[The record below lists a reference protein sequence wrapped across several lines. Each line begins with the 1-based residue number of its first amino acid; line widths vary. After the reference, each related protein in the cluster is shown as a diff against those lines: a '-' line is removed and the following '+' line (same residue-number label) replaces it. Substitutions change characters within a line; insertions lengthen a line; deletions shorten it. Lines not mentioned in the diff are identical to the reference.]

1 MEDLCVYCN
10 FFHPYWCDCSEGFQ
24 CLEHVAPFTSFLL
37 HTDNRNREYG
47 KAAHTKILSMLHP
60 KRTSTKRAVERPRH
74 KTKECSQC
82 SRWQQA
88 HSEPSTLLLPIS
100 QHLSAASRLFKL
112 SQGKGRVPSSSHP
125 AVAQSTC
132 SEEGEEWQRRGRR
145 TRKQAHVHHTAH
157 PHAHT
162 TLSSIAL

>member
-47 KAAHTKILSMLHP
+47 KAAHTKIHGMLHP
-60 KRTSTKRAVERPRH
+60 KHTSTKKAVERPRH
-74 KTKECSQC
+74 KSKECPQC
-82 SRWQQA
+82 SRWQQG
-88 HSEPSTLLLPIS
+88 HSEPSTLLLPIR

-112 SQGKGRVPSSSHP
+112 SQGKGACHQAAILLSRSQHAARRERSGREE
-125 AVAQSTC
+125 ADAQESKHTC
-132 SEEGEEWQRRGRR
+132 TTQHTR
-145 TRKQAHVHHTAH
+145 THTLH
-157 PHAHT
+157 YPQ
-162 TLSSIAL
+162 